1 MADDQAQQ
9 SKQAP
14 KKDPTAGIGI
24 SLAGAVDLSSVKH
37 HVSAKPGQA
46 GGAPQAGR
54 YVIDVTASSFQ
65 AVAQSSQTYPVLL
78 YIWVPDDDRLF
89 DFTRQLQDA
98 VNKLNGKV
106 QLARI
111 DMKKYPEIAQTL
123 GLRGAPALVLLL
135 AGRAIPVTQG
145 LPSAGEM
152 QQILQVVEK
161 IPQLATRAGV
171 TGTAPK
177 MGSGS
182 SDDAKD
188 GAGDGQA
195 SAEQKVPPEHQKA
208 YELAQKGDYSGAAL
222 EYKKVLDANP
232 QDHLAA
238 RERAKALLLARSGQK
253 DVKAVREAG
262 AAKPDDEDA
271 QLAVADIDMIGGQ
284 VEDAFGRLL
293 DFAAAHRTALNDV
306 RKRLLS
312 YFDICDA
319 DDQRVARARRRLAT
333 LMF

>member
-1 MADDQAQQ
+1 MADDQRQK
-9 SKQAP
+9 SGQAP
-14 KKDPTAGIGI
+14 HKDPTAGIGI

-46 GGAPQAGR
+46 GGAPQAGG
-54 YVIDVTASSFQ
+54 YVIDASASSFQ
-65 AVAQSSQTYPVLL
+65 AVVQSSQTYPVVL

-98 VNKLNGKV
+98 INKLDGKA
-106 QLARI
+106 QLARV

-123 GLRGAPALVLLL
+123 GLQGAPALILLL
-135 AGRAIPVTQG
+135 GGRPIPIVQG
-145 LPSAGEM
+145 LPSSAET
-152 QQILQVVEK
+152 QQILQVIEK
-161 IPQLATRAGV
+161 IPQLAARAGL

-177 MGSGS
+177 MDSQSGGGAEGQ
-182 SDDAKD
+182 SDSKPAKPT
-188 GAGDGQA
+188 
-195 SAEQKVPPEHQKA
+195 VPPEHEKA
-208 YELAQKGDYSGAAL
+208 YKLAQQGDYSGAAL

-232 QDHLAA
+232 QDRVAA

-253 DVKAVREAG
+253 DVKSVREAG

-293 DFAAAHRTALNDV
+293 DFAASHRSAMDDV
-306 RKRLLS
+306 RQRLLS
-312 YFDICDA
+312 YFSICD
-319 DDQRVARARRRLAT
+319 DDDPRVARARRRLAT

>member
-1 MADDQAQQ
+1 MADDQAQK
-9 SKQAP
+9 SEQAP
-14 KKDPTAGIGI
+14 HKDPTAGIGI

-46 GGAPQAGR
+46 GGAPQAGG

-98 VNKLNGKV
+98 VNKLEGKV
-106 QLARI
+106 QLARV
-111 DMKKYPEIAQTL
+111 DMKKYPEIAQTM
-123 GLRGAPALVLLL
+123 GLQGAPALVLLL

-145 LPSAGEM
+145 LPSSAEM

-161 IPQLATRAGV
+161 IPQLAARAGV

-177 MGSGS
+177 MDSQSSDGEKGS
-182 SDDAKD
+182 SDSKPAKPT
-188 GAGDGQA
+188 
-195 SAEQKVPPEHQKA
+195 VPPEHEKA
-208 YELAQKGDYSGAAL
+208 YKLAQQHDYSGAAL

-232 QDHLAA
+232 QDRVAA
-238 RERAKALLLARSGQK
+238 RERAKALLLARSGRK
-253 DVKAVREAG
+253 DVKSVREAG

-293 DFAAAHRTALNDV
+293 DFAASHRAAMDDV

-312 YFDICDA
+312 YFSICD
-319 DDQRVARARRRLAT
+319 DDDPRVARARRRLAT